1 MKTYQFYQ
9 GRVPLLISV
18 PHAGTF
24 VPPDVKRRMT
34 DAALKLP
41 DTDWHQEK
49 IYYDIHKELGASLL
63 AATHSRYVVDLN
75 RAPDDTELYPGKLK
89 TGLVPME
96 TFEGEKIYQQG
107 EEPDHIEKANRVT
120 AYWHPYHDALQG
132 ELERMR
138 REFGIAILYDGHS
151 IASTVPRLFDGVL
164 PDLNLGTA
172 NGESCAEALEQCF
185 YAALE
190 KQSYS
195 TVLNGRFVGGYITR
209 NYGNPAQNIHAL
221 QMELTWKNYMQQEV
235 WPYHY
240 AEDKAKKLGAA
251 LQESLAA
258 LIRFA
263 TEEFSRNVR
272 PLARG

>member
-1 MKTYQFYQ
+1 MKTHQLYQ

-24 VPPDVKRRMT
+24 VPADIKRRMT
-34 DAALKLP
+34 EAALKLP

-49 IYYDIHKELGASLL
+49 IYYDMHEELGASLL
-63 AATHSRYVVDLN
+63 TATHSRYVVDLN

-89 TGLVPME
+89 TGLVPLD
-96 TFEGEKIYQQG
+96 TFEGDKLYQAG
-107 EEPDHIEKANRVT
+107 EEPDPIEKANRVT

-132 ELERMR
+132 ELARMR
-138 REFGIAILYDGHS
+138 REFGIALLYDGHS

-164 PDLNLGTA
+164 PDLNLGTV
-172 NGESCAEALEQCF
+172 NGESCAAALEQCF

-190 KQSYS
+190 NKGFS
-195 TVLNGRFVGGYITR
+195 TVLNERFIGGYITR
-209 NYGNPAQNIHAL
+209 NYGKPAQNIHAL

-240 AEDKAKKLGAA
+240 APEKAEKLAA
-251 LQESLAA
+251 VLKDALAA
-258 LIRFA
+258 LIDFA
-263 TEEFSRNVR
+263 TEEFSRNVQ

>member
-1 MKTYQFYQ
+1 MKTHQLYQ

-24 VPPDVKRRMT
+24 VPADIKRRMT
-34 DAALKLP
+34 EAALKLP

-49 IYYDIHKELGASLL
+49 IYYDMHEELGASLL
-63 AATHSRYVVDLN
+63 TATHSRYVVDLN

-89 TGLVPME
+89 TGLVPLD
-96 TFEGEKIYQQG
+96 TFEGDKLYQDG
-107 EEPDHIEKANRVT
+107 EEPDPIEKANRVT

-132 ELERMR
+132 ELARMR
-138 REFGIAILYDGHS
+138 REFGIALLYDGHS

-164 PDLNLGTA
+164 PDLNLGTV
-172 NGESCAEALEQCF
+172 NGESCAAALEQCF

-190 KQSYS
+190 NKGFS
-195 TVLNGRFVGGYITR
+195 TVLNERFIGGYITR
-209 NYGNPAQNIHAL
+209 NYGKPAQNIHAL

-240 AEDKAKKLGAA
+240 APEKAEKLAA
-251 LQESLAA
+251 VLKDALAA
-258 LIRFA
+258 LIDFA
-263 TEEFSRNVR
+263 TEEFSRNVQ